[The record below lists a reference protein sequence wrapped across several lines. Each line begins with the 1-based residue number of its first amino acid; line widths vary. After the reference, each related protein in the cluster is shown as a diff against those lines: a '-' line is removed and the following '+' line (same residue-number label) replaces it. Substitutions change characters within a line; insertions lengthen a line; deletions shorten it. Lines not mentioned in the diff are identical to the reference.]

1 MIFFGLILSLMISIA
16 LLVLVSLVKPKEKI
30 SDLRV
35 YFVFIV
41 LLIIWA
47 GVAFFLIPTPDH
59 ENQPINPRFE
69 ILKDFYDGKPVKR
82 SEAFW
87 EWERVTPGY
96 IVTPEIMA
104 KKYGLDVKKVLDTLN
119 NLDEQYLIY
128 SPSGPSIIAS
138 TEVEAK
144 K

>member
-59 ENQPINPRFE
+59 ENQPKF
-69 ILKDFYDGKPVKR
+69 LKAACQISK
-82 SEAFW
+82 
-87 EWERVTPGY
+87 
-96 IVTPEIMA
+96 
-104 KKYGLDVKKVLDTLN
+104 
-119 NLDEQYLIY
+119 
-128 SPSGPSIIAS
+128 
-138 TEVEAK
+138 
-144 K
+144 